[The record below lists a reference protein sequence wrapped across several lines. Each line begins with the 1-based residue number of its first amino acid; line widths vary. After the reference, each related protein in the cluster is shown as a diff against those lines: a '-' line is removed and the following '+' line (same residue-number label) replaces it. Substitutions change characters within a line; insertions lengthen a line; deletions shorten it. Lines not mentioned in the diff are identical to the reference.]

1 MIFTRAYHVVLL
13 QGRHQTLQLSFE
25 MLSEAV
31 RWTAAISRVI
41 ALHQIGMRTVKTKV
55 PLTHTAGGPTIPIT
69 LQIPVPPRTATGQ
82 SFSLFVH
89 MPDKASQ
96 EAAAA
101 AAAAPSSSGPDEN
114 RTAKT
119 RAPVVAAMCN

>member
-69 LQIPVPPRTATGQ
+69 LQIPVPPRSKAGQ

-89 MPDKASQ
+89 MPNQ
-96 EAAAA
+96 EQA
-101 AAAAPSSSGPDEN
+101 AAAAPSSSSSGPD
-114 RTAKT
+114 RTA
-119 RAPVVAAMCN
+119 